1 MNYFLKIYK
10 ENKCKTFY
18 SRNKLI
24 EYKEREYIEFIE
36 YSGLEKIEYG
46 DLPFYGIL
54 EKVSITNY
62 NGIIDGIIIPMGVST
77 VIYPSLSVCE
87 TILSTL
93 PKSVTSVENV
103 MLNSP
108 IDTSSS
114 PIPETIEKI
123 SFHDFLN
130 PNFLKG
136 NIFPKSLKAL
146 SILSS
151 GFSHNSKS
159 FYFENGEVLDSVEY
173 LKIDIYL
180 EPDKETEL
188 LSFLPKNLKIL
199 DLEMHGKITP
209 FSLPNSITIL
219 NIRLPY
225 NDPVQIKRDMIPQS
239 VTSLKIDCSRFI
251 SIERDSLTNSLTI
264 LNLKFSYHNPLVEI
278 KKHMIPQSVTKLTIE
293 CTNNYCSIERDSLN
307 NLLNLTELS
316 FIKANIKPGLVS
328 NGLPPNLK
336 KLNLSLRLERLT
348 FEKNCFPE
356 SLTQLNFVSQESWS
370 YETHGSPG
378 FQMLDSNSFPKSL
391 KSLNLPFSF
400 NQPLK
405 LTDEYIL
412 KSNGSFK
419 TAIQSIFQN
428 KNKFIPGFLIPRNV
442 ESLKIGYFF
451 NQPINIGDLPD
462 SLTYLQIGEVCRFTQ
477 SIFKQNLLKN
487 SIPNNIQTLILPNE
501 YCIYL
506 LNDPKYIDVLPNSI
520 KTLKFLI
527 KSSDSTN
534 NLLIQKTIN
543 NLLIENEI
551 DNCLTIYQL
560 LLINKNWIAW
570 EIYNKNKCKIFSSRN
585 ELIEY
590 KEREYIQ
597 YIKYTGLEKIGCGDL
612 QFCGVLEKV
621 SFDHDLPFYGALE
634 IVSFVD
640 HEGTIDGIIIPM
652 GVSTVIYSKNYN
664 TGSTIYQHYQNQL
677 LQSRM

>member
-1 MNYFLKIYK
+1 MKENNNELFFKVFSNIYINKIIFKYVRIYN

-18 SRNKLI
+18 SRNELI
-24 EYKEREYIEFIE
+24 EYKEREYIEFIK
-36 YSGLEKIEYG
+36 YSGKEKIEYG

-54 EKVSITNY
+54 EKVSIRGY
-62 NGIIDGIIIPMGVST
+62 NGTIDGIIIPMGVST
-77 VIYPSLSVCE
+77 VIYPSHFVCE

-103 MLNSP
+103 MFNSP
-108 IDTSSS
+108 IDTSQ
-114 PIPETIEKI
+114 IPETIEKI
-123 SFHDFLN
+123 SFQEFIN
-130 PNFLKG
+130 PNYLKG
-136 NIFPKSLKAL
+136 KIFPKSLKEL

-151 GFSHNSKS
+151 GFSDNSKW
-159 FYFENGEVLDSVEY
+159 FYFKNGEVPDSVEY

-180 EPDKETEL
+180 EPEKETEL

-199 DLEMHGKITP
+199 DLEIHGKITP

-219 NIRLPY
+219 NIKLPY

-239 VTSLKIDCSRFI
+239 VTSLKIDGSRFI
-251 SIERDSLTNSLTI
+251 SIERDSLANSLTI
-264 LNLKFSYHNPLVEI
+264 LDLKFSYHNPLVEI

-293 CTNNYCSIERDSLN
+293 CNYCLIERDSLN
-307 NLLNLTELS
+307 ILLNLTELS
-316 FIKANIKPGLVS
+316 FIKVNIKPGLVS

-336 KLNLSLRLERLT
+336 KLNLSLRLEKLT

-356 SLTQLNFVSQESWS
+356 SLTQLNFVSQERWS
-370 YETHGSPG
+370 YKTHGSPG
-378 FQMLDSNSFPKSL
+378 CQILDSNSLPKSL

-412 KSNGSFK
+412 KTNGSFK

-428 KNKFIPGFLIPRNV
+428 KNKLIPGFLIPRNV
-442 ESLKIGYFF
+442 ESLTIGYFF

-477 SIFKQNLLKN
+477 SIFKQTLLKN

-527 KSSDSTN
+527 KSSDGTN
-534 NLLIQKTIN
+534 SILIQRIIN

-551 DNCLTIYQL
+551 DNCLTIDQLL
-560 LLINKNWIAW
+560 LLINNC
-570 EIYNKNKCKIFSSRN
+570 KNKPLNIPSS
-585 ELIEY
+585 
-590 KEREYIQ
+590 IQ
-597 YIKYTGLEKIGCGDL
+597 YL
-612 QFCGVLEKV
+612 Q
-621 SFDHDLPFYGALE
+621 
-634 IVSFVD
+634 
-640 HEGTIDGIIIPM
+640 IDDRIF
-652 GVSTVIYSKNYN
+652 K
-664 TGSTIYQHYQNQL
+664 
-677 LQSRM
+677 